1 MNECAKRP
9 IGPGARLSAAACVG
23 LFLAGAAAAETRPD
37 CLDEDRPVTLSG
49 IVQERRLDA
58 KSLREFPAVSRG
70 PFYVLDL
77 DRAVCF
83 NGSFSEAVL
92 PDVRS
97 VHVYSLDKSKVQLLR
112 RYDNKRVSVRFISL
126 FEGHTAHHMRPSW
139 ERSKASRRLERS
151 DEESAKHRRK
161 GAGDD

>member
-1 MNECAKRP
+1 MSEGGQRA
-9 IGPGARLSAAACVG
+9 IGPGAKLFAAACLG
-23 LFLAGAAAAETRPD
+23 LFLAGATAAETRPD

-77 DRAVCF
+77 DRPVCF

-92 PDVRS
+92 ADVRS
-97 VHVYSLDKSKVQLLR
+97 VHVFSLDKSKVQLLR
-112 RYDNKRVSVRFISL
+112 RYDSRRVSVRFINL
-126 FEGHTAHHMRPSW
+126 FEGHTAHHMRPVVG
-139 ERSKASRRLERS
+139 AV
-151 DEESAKHRRK
+151 ESVTPLGKKR
-161 GAGDD
+161 

>member
-1 MNECAKRP
+1 MWRRRARSIGARGRAGMNECAKRP

-58 KSLREFPAVSRG
+58 SSLREFPAVSRG

-77 DRAVCF
+77 DRPVCF

-97 VHVYSLDKSKVQLLR
+97 VTC
-112 RYDNKRVSVRFISL
+112 IPW
-126 FEGHTAHHMRPSW
+126 T
-139 ERSKASRRLERS
+139 KARCSS
-151 DEESAKHRRK
+151 C
-161 GAGDD
+161 